1 MTVQGLQLFRLATR
15 LLVRDWRAGELRI
28 LAVAMVIAVGAVTAI
43 SFFSDRLNRA
53 MTYQSADLLGADLR
67 LTGAEPVPA
76 AWLKAATDHG
86 LRQTESLDFASV
98 VVRDEKLQL
107 ASIKA
112 AGAGYPLRGVLRTA
126 PALYAPEMATNEIPA
141 PGTAWA
147 EPRVIQALGLTLGAQ
162 IEIGNASFTITRVLT
177 YEPGRGGSFFTL
189 APRVL
194 MNRNDLASTGV
205 VQPGSRV
212 TYSYLFAGT
221 DTDLARYKEWL
232 KTRLGPHY
240 QLHDVRDSGS
250 SLGRAL
256 ERAER
261 YLGLTSLLAVI
272 LAGVAIAMAARR
284 YSERHF
290 DVSAM
295 LRCFGAT
302 QRDLVALFVP
312 QFLLLGLIASSIGC
326 VFGWLTQEIIFYVL
340 KDLRP
345 TRLPAA
351 SVAPVAFGFF
361 TGLLALAGFALP
373 PLLRLKQV
381 PPLRVIRRELAPL
394 PPTAWF
400 VYGSAAMA
408 ILVLMWHYTGSLLL
422 TASVLAGS
430 LAAAIALAAFAGTLL
445 VLSRRMHQHVG
456 TAWRF
461 GVNNLW
467 RRTRTSIGQI
477 LAFGLALMAMAVIAL
492 LRTDLLNTWQT
503 QLPPETPN
511 HFAFNILPQDVMAV
525 KKFFSTH
532 HIPTSALYPMVR
544 GRLTGINN
552 KLVAQAVTK
561 EDSGNEAIQRELN
574 LTWTDTVP
582 SDNRLVRGSW
592 WGRSAPGNRV
602 SVEEKL
608 AKKLGIELDDELTFS
623 IAGAELRAHVASIR
637 SVQWDSFHPNFYMI
651 FPPMTLDPFP
661 ATYLTSFYLA
671 PEQKHH
677 LTSLVR
683 AFPAVTVLEMDQVLS
698 QVRTI
703 LAQVTAAVELVLLFV
718 LAAGFAVLF
727 AALAASLDERFYE
740 GALLRTLGARRQQLR
755 AAHFAEFA
763 VLGLLAGL
771 LAAIGTEL
779 IAYVLYTRAFELEYS
794 FKWPVWLAAPVA
806 GGLSIGLAGFFGT
819 RRVVRQ
825 SPLTVLREL

>member
-1 MTVQGLQLFRLATR
+1 MRNLQLLRLALR

-28 LAVAMVIAVGAVTAI
+28 LAAAIVIAVGAVTAI

-53 MTYQSADLLGADLR
+53 MTYQSADLIGADLR
-67 LTGAEPVPA
+67 LTSAEPAPA
-76 AWLKAATDHG
+76 AWFKAAAEHG
-86 LRQTESLDFASV
+86 LLHTETLDFASV
-98 VVRDEKLQL
+98 VVHDEKLQL
-107 ASIKA
+107 TSIKA
-112 AGAGYPLRGVLRTA
+112 AGPGYPLRGVLRTA
-126 PALYAPEMATNEIPA
+126 NALYSPETATNEIPA
-141 PGTAWA
+141 PGTAWV
-147 EPRVIQALGLTLGAQ
+147 EPRVLQMLDLTIGGR
-162 IEIGNASFTITRVLT
+162 IEIGSASFIVTRVLT

-194 MNRNDLASTGV
+194 IHRDDVERTGV

-212 TYSYLFAGT
+212 TYSYLLAGA
-221 DTDLARYKEWL
+221 DTDLARYKEWI
-232 KTRLGPHY
+232 KTRLGPHH
-240 QLHDVRDSGS
+240 QLLDVRDGGS

-256 ERAER
+256 GRAER

-272 LAGVAIAMAARR
+272 LAGVAIAMGARR

-312 QFLLLGLIASSIGC
+312 QFLLLGLVASAIGC
-326 VFGWLTQEIIFYVL
+326 VFGWLTQETIFYLL

-351 SVAPVAFGFF
+351 GIAPVAFGFF

-373 PLLRLKQV
+373 PLLRLRQV
-381 PPLRVIRRELAPL
+381 PPLRVIRREMAPL
-394 PPTAWF
+394 PPAAWL
-400 VYGSAAMA
+400 VYGSAAVA
-408 ILVLMWHYTGSLLL
+408 ILMLMWRFTGSLLL
-422 TASVLAGS
+422 TAAVLAGS
-430 LAAAIALAAFAGTLL
+430 LAAAVTLAAFAGALL
-445 VLSRRMHQHVG
+445 ALSRRVHQRVG
-456 TAWRF
+456 VAWRF
-461 GVNNLW
+461 GLNNLW
-467 RRTRTSIGQI
+467 RRAHTSIGQI
-477 LAFGLALMAMAVIAL
+477 LAFGLALMAIAVIAL

-503 QLPPETPN
+503 QLPPDTPN
-511 HFAFNILPQDVMAV
+511 HFAFNILPQDVTAV
-525 KKFFSTH
+525 QRFFTTNR
-532 HIPTSALYPMVR
+532 IPTSALYPMVR
-544 GRLTGINN
+544 GRLTEING
-552 KLVAQAVTK
+552 KPVVQAVTK
-561 EDSGNEAIQRELN
+561 EESGNEAIQRELN

-582 SDNRLVRGSW
+582 PDNRLVRGTW
-592 WGRSAPGNRV
+592 WSHSAPGNGV

-608 AKKLGIELDDELTFS
+608 AKKLGIELNDKLTFS
-623 IAGAELRAHVASIR
+623 IAGAVLHAQVTSIR
-637 SVQWDSFHPNFYMI
+637 TVQWDSFHPNFYMI
-651 FPPMTLDPFP
+651 FPPGHLDPFP

-671 PEQKHH
+671 SDQKPQ
-677 LTSLVR
+677 LASLVR
-683 AFPAVTVLEMDQVLS
+683 AFPAVTVLEMDQVLA

-794 FKWPVWLAAPVA
+794 FKWPVWLVAPLA
-806 GGLSIGLAGFFGT
+806 GGLLIGLAGYFGT

-825 SPLTVLREL
+825 SPLTVLRDL

>member
-1 MTVQGLQLFRLATR
+1 MRGLHLLRLTLR
-15 LLVRDWRAGELRI
+15 LLARDWRAGELRI
-28 LAVAMVIAVGAVTAI
+28 LAAAIVIAVGAVTAI

-53 MTYQSADLLGADLR
+53 MTYQSADLIGADLR
-67 LTGAEPVPA
+67 LTSAEPAPA
-76 AWLKAATDHG
+76 NWFKTAVEHG
-86 LRQTESLDFASV
+86 LRHTETLDFASV
-98 VVRDEKLQL
+98 VVHGEKLQL
-107 ASIKA
+107 TSIKA
-112 AGAGYPLRGVLRTA
+112 AGPGYPLRGVLRTA
-126 PALYAPEMATNEIPA
+126 PALYAPETATDAIPA

-147 EPRVIQALGLTLGAQ
+147 EPRVLQALGLTIGGR
-162 IEIGNASFTITRVLT
+162 IEIGNASFIVTRVLT

-194 MNRNDLASTGV
+194 IHRDDVERTGV

-212 TYSYLFAGT
+212 TYSYLLAGA
-221 DTDLARYKEWL
+221 DADLARYKEWI
-232 KTRLGPHY
+232 KTRLGPHH
-240 QLHDVRDSGS
+240 QLLDVRDRGS
-250 SLGRAL
+250 SIGRAL

-272 LAGVAIAMAARR
+272 LAGVAIAMGARR

-302 QRDLVALFVP
+302 QRDLVTLFVP
-312 QFLLLGLIASSIGC
+312 QFLLLGLVASAIGC
-326 VFGWLTQEIIFYVL
+326 ALGWLTQETIFYVL

-345 TRLPAA
+345 ARLPAA
-351 SVAPVAFGFF
+351 GIAPVAFGFF

-373 PLLRLKQV
+373 PLLRLKRV

-394 PPTAWF
+394 PPTAWI
-400 VYGSAAMA
+400 VYGSASLA
-408 ILVLMWHYTGSLLL
+408 ILVLMWRFTGSLLL
-422 TASVLAGS
+422 TAGVLAGS
-430 LAAAIALAAFAGTLL
+430 LAAAAALAAFAGALL
-445 VLSRRMHQHVG
+445 ALGRRVHQRVG
-456 TAWRF
+456 VAWRF
-461 GVNNLW
+461 GLNNLW

-503 QLPPETPN
+503 QLPPDTPN
-511 HFAFNILPQDVMAV
+511 HFAFNVLPQDVSAIQR
-525 KKFFSTH
+525 FFTTNR
-532 HIPTSALYPMVR
+532 IPTSALYPMVR
-544 GRLTGINN
+544 GRLTEINS
-552 KLVAQAVTK
+552 KPVGQAVTK
-561 EDSGNEAIQRELN
+561 EESGNEAIQRELN
-574 LTWTDTVP
+574 LTWTDAIP
-582 SDNRLVRGSW
+582 PDNRLVRGAW
-592 WGRSAPGNRV
+592 WSHSTPGNGV

-608 AKKLGIELDDELTFS
+608 AKKLSIELDDQLTFS
-623 IAGAELRAHVASIR
+623 IAGAELRARVTSIR

-651 FPPMTLDPFP
+651 FPPGTLDAFP

-671 PEQKHH
+671 SDQKSQ

-683 AFPAVTVLEMDQVLS
+683 AFPAVTVLEMDQVLA

-727 AALAASLDERFYE
+727 ATLAASLDERFYE

-794 FKWPVWLAAPVA
+794 FKWPVWLAAPLA
-806 GGLSIGLAGFFGT
+806 GGLLIGLAGYFGT

>member
-1 MTVQGLQLFRLATR
+1 MHSLRLFPLALR
-15 LLVRDWRAGELRI
+15 LLMRDWRAGELRI
-28 LAVAMVIAVGAVTAI
+28 LAAAIVIAVGAVTAI

-67 LTGAEPVPA
+67 LTSTEPVPKS
-76 AWLKAATDHG
+76 WLKAAADYN
-86 LRQTESLDFASV
+86 LRETETLDFASV
-98 VVRDEKLQL
+98 VVHGEKLQL
-107 ASIKA
+107 ASLKA

-126 PALYAPEMATNEIPA
+126 LALHALETATSEIPT
-141 PGTAWA
+141 PGTAWV
-147 EPRVIQALGLTLGAQ
+147 EPRIMQSLGLTVGAS
-162 IEIGNASFTITRVLT
+162 IEIGSAAFTVTRVLT

-194 MNRNDLASTGV
+194 IHGDDVGRTGV
-205 VQPGSRV
+205 IQPGSRV

-221 DTDLARYKEWL
+221 DNDLARYKEWL
-232 KTRLGPHY
+232 KTRLGPHH
-240 QLHDVRDSGS
+240 QLLDVRDGGS

-256 ERAER
+256 GRAER

-272 LAGVAIAMAARR
+272 LAGVAIAMGARR

-295 LRCFGAT
+295 LRCLGAT

-312 QFLLLGLIASSIGC
+312 QFLLLGLIASAIGC
-326 VFGWLTQEIIFYVL
+326 LSGWLTQEAIFYLL

-345 TRLPAA
+345 MRLPAA
-351 SVAPVAFGFF
+351 GIAPVMFGFF

-373 PLLRLKQV
+373 PLLRLQQV

-400 VYGSAAMA
+400 VYGSASAA
-408 ILVLMWHYTGSLLL
+408 ILILMWRHTGSLLL

-430 LAAAIALAAFAGTLL
+430 LAASLALAAIAGALL
-445 VLSRRMHQHVG
+445 VFSRRVHQRVG
-456 TAWRF
+456 VAWRF
-461 GVNNLW
+461 GLNNLW
-467 RRTRTSIGQI
+467 RRTQTSIGQI

-492 LRTDLLNTWQT
+492 LRTDLLNTWET
-503 QLPPETPN
+503 QLPPDTPN
-511 HFAFNILPQDVMAV
+511 HFAFNILPQDVTAV
-525 KKFFSTH
+525 EKFFTTH
-532 HIPTSALYPMVR
+532 RIPANALYPMVR
-544 GRLTGINN
+544 GRLTGING
-552 KLVAQAVTK
+552 KPVVEAVTK
-561 EDSGNEAIQRELN
+561 EESGNEAIQRELN

-582 SDNRLVRGSW
+582 SDNRIVHGTW
-592 WGRSAPGNRV
+592 WDRTAPDNRV

-608 AKKLGIELDDELTFS
+608 AKKLGVKLEDELTFS
-623 IAGAELRAHVASIR
+623 IAGAELRTRVANIR
-637 SVQWDSFHPNFYMI
+637 TVQWDSFHPNFYMI
-651 FPPMTLDPFP
+651 FPPGTLDTFP
-661 ATYLTSFYLA
+661 ATYLTSFYLG
-671 PEQKHH
+671 PDQKPQ

-683 AFPAVTVLEMDQVLS
+683 AFPAITVLEMDQVLS

-727 AALAASLDERFYE
+727 AALATSLDERFYE

-755 AAHFAEFA
+755 AAHFAEFS

-794 FKWPVWLAAPVA
+794 FKWPVWLAAPFL
-806 GGLSIGLAGFFGT
+806 GGLLIGLAGYWGT

-825 SPLTVLREL
+825 SPLTILREL